1 MLIMIQFSANFLEGK
16 VAVTDCERIA
26 EILKAMG
33 HPTRVKIVKYLIDG
47 EKCVKEIWQELGIP
61 QPTVSQHIN
70 ILKNAGII
78 SFRKDGVKTCY
89 KIDNPKVVE
98 VIKLLSEEV
107 D

>member
-1 MLIMIQFSANFLEGK
+1 MIQFCANSPEGK
-16 VAVTDCERIA
+16 ATVMDCEKTA
-26 EILKAMG
+26 EVLKALG
-33 HPTRVKIVKYLIDG
+33 HPTRIKIIKYLADG

-89 KIDNPKVVE
+89 KMENPKVVE
-98 VIKLLSEEV
+98 IIKLFS
-107 D
+107 DDI

>member
-1 MLIMIQFSANFLEGK
+1 MIQFAADSLKEKAT
-16 VAVTDCERIA
+16 VTDCEKIA
-26 EILKAMG
+26 EVLKALG
-33 HPTRVKIVKYLIDG
+33 HPTRVKIVKYLADG

-89 KIDNPKVVE
+89 KIENPKVVE
-98 VIKLLSEEV
+98 IIKLL
-107 D
+107 

>member
-1 MLIMIQFSANFLEGK
+1 MIQFYANSLEEK
-16 VAVTDCERIA
+16 ATVIDCEKTA
-26 EILKAMG
+26 EVLKALG
-33 HPTRVKIVKYLIDG
+33 HPTRIKIVKYLADG

-89 KIDNPKVVE
+89 KIENPKVVE
-98 VIKLLSEEV
+98 IIKLLSEEV

>member
-1 MLIMIQFSANFLEGK
+1 MIEFHKNFRGVKLG
-16 VAVTDCERIA
+16 DCERVA
-26 EILKAMG
+26 EVLKALG
-33 HPTRVKIVKYLIDG
+33 HPTRVKIVKYLSDG

-70 ILKNAGII
+70 ILKNAGVI

-89 KIDNPKVVE
+89 RIEEPKVIKI
-98 VIKLLSEEV
+98 IKLLSEEV

>member
-1 MLIMIQFSANFLEGK
+1 MS
-16 VAVTDCERIA
+16 DCERIA
-26 EILKAMG
+26 EVLKALG
-33 HPTRVKIVKYLIDG
+33 HPTRVKIIKFLADG

-70 ILKNAGII
+70 ILKSAGII

-89 KIDNPKVVE
+89 RVEEPKAVE
-98 VIKLLSEEV
+98 IIKLLSEEG

>member
-1 MLIMIQFSANFLEGK
+1 MIEFRENYLEGE
-16 VAVTDCERIA
+16 VRLSDCERIA
-26 EILKAMG
+26 EVLKALG
-33 HPTRVKIVKYLIDG
+33 HPTRVKIIKYLADG

-89 KIDNPKVVE
+89 RVEEPKAVE
-98 VIKLLSEEV
+98 IIKLLSEEG